1 MTAPK
6 TVAVMIL
13 TMLISVI
20 CILLF
25 QEIVLLMLPSF
36 PIHRVTTVDDD
47 DEIDKGSIY
56 FPNEH
61 DRDVGGVQTPPII
74 DYDANNNYDRHLPQ
88 RATWRQRARQVCPLA
103 AGLART
109 RRRTFLRI

>member
-1 MTAPK
+1 MYSSVSRNSSVD
-6 TVAVMIL
+6 VAIFFL
-13 TMLISVI
+13 
-20 CILLF
+20 
-25 QEIVLLMLPSF
+25 
-36 PIHRVTTVDDD
+36 
-47 DEIDKGSIY
+47 

-103 AGLART
+103 VGSART